1 VVRHAGC
8 CCCHGA
14 EAWLQDLQ
22 AAAQH
27 AGEWKAGT
35 ARNTIALMAA
45 EPNNQFRLLILE

>member
-35 ARNTIALMAA
+35 ARNTIW
-45 EPNNQFRLLILE
+45 